1 MSHMLSGLRYFR
13 MLGSLIVGVAFVAAP
28 STARAD
34 AFAAYQITGSF
45 TVPSGSGPYD
55 VLADGRVIALDGD
68 TVYLE
73 TALRSRMF
81 ALHGTL
87 AGADIPGF
95 GAAFIRVS
103 PDGTKIAVG
112 NNGGTTTGFKVGVVD
127 FNTLGGVWFDANHFL
142 AEWIDNTN
150 LAIAA
155 SDFFNGS
162 SVTVLDTTSVDAANP
177 TNTTIVA
184 NVGGASGGIAFDLDG
199 NLFVGNGFSSIGP
212 SGTGTIKAFTQAAW
226 LAALL
231 GGSPLDFENEGML
244 IVQVLGASPLRFDV
258 EGNLLAGGGSAA
270 PENDAVAL
278 VRASAIADALAGM
291 GAIDETDPTLVRR
304 FDPIP
309 SNDFNFYSVV
319 YNGVAREFYTRDFGS
334 TQLHVY
340 RDVTGI
346 PTVSQ
351 WGLVSMSLLMM
362 TVGTLVARRHMD
374 GSAPVR

>member
-1 MSHMLSGLRYFR
+1 MSHIMGGFRYFR
-13 MLGSLIVGVAFVAAP
+13 LLGSLIVGVAFVAAP
-28 STARAD
+28 SAARAD
-34 AFAAYQITGSF
+34 AFEAYQSTGSF
-45 TVPSGSGPYD
+45 TVPSGDGPYD

-73 TALRSRMF
+73 TALRSRTF
-81 ALHGTL
+81 AVHGTL
-87 AGADIPGF
+87 AGADIPSF

-112 NNGGTTTGFKVGVVD
+112 NNGGNTSGFQVGVVD
-127 FNTLGGVWFDANHFL
+127 FNTLTGVWFDANHFV

-162 SVTVLDTTSVDAANP
+162 SVTVLDTTSADATNP

-184 NVGGASGGIAFDLDG
+184 NVGGASGGIAFDSAG

-226 LAALL
+226 MAALS
-231 GGSPLDFENEGML
+231 GGSAVDFENEGTL

-258 EGNLLAGGGSAA
+258 EGNLLAGGGGAA

-278 VRASAIADALAGM
+278 VRASAIADALSAM

-309 SNDFNFYSVV
+309 SNDFNFYSVG
-319 YNGVAREFYTRDFGS
+319 YNAAGGEFYVRDFAS

-351 WGLVSMSLLMM
+351 WGLMSMSLLLM
-362 TVGTLVARRHMD
+362 TLGTLVARRRIV
-374 GSAPVR
+374 SIVAVR